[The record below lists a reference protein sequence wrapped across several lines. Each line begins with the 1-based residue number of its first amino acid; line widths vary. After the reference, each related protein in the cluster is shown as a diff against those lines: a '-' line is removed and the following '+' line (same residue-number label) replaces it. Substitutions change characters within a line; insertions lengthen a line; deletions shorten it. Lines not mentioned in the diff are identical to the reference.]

1 MTALGIDMSSRDA
14 DLFYWPKH
22 SFHGKPLDLLEVE
35 SRIDKL
41 EAHYIRLTDVE
52 PLPWAE
58 LEELDDEIK
67 QLMKVR
73 NRIWDKWQQSISE
86 MRKEQITA

>member
-1 MTALGIDMSSRDA
+1 
-14 DLFYWPKH
+14 
-22 SFHGKPLDLLEVE
+22 
-35 SRIDKL
+35 
-41 EAHYIRLTDVE
+41 
-52 PLPWAE
+52 